1 MGERRR
7 CRGGGLEGH
16 LAKQEAG
23 DLADDPHDRSPD
35 AGDVDDV
42 SASVDGFGDAHGGL
56 VRFEDKGL
64 VFEVSGHGST
74 DGAGF
79 NGEDVDIVRG
89 ESIAEGFE
97 VGVKSGLG
105 SGVYG
110 VSASSTITC
119 DRADTDDGSAFG
131 LGKAFG
137 GFVEPSDGSKEIDL
151 DDRLIFGE
159 VEFIGCEGGH
169 DTSGV
174 DDEFKAGGLLGDLL
188 EESGDL
194 GVVGGVVWE
203 RKSDGIGVALVD
215 LGSEFAQQLDAT
227 GDESDGVAFFGEVT
241 GQGFSDP

>member
-1 MGERRR
+1 MGF
-7 CRGGGLEGH
+7 
-16 LAKQEAG
+16 
-23 DLADDPHDRSPD
+23 DD
-35 AGDVDDV
+35 
-42 SASVDGFGDAHGGL
+42 
-56 VRFEDKGL
+56 EGL
-64 VFEVSGHGST
+64 VFEVSSHGSA

-79 NGEDVDIVRG
+79 DGEDVDIVG
-89 ESIAEGFE
+89 CESIAERFK
-97 VGVKSGLG
+97 VGVEGGLG
-105 SGVYG
+105 CGVYG
-110 VSASSTITC
+110 VSASSTIAS

-137 GFVEPSDGSKEIDL
+137 GFVEPSDGSEEIDL

-169 DTSGV
+169 DASGV

-194 GVVGGVVWE
+194 GVVGGVVCE

-215 LGSEFAQQLDAT
+215 LGGELAQHLDAT